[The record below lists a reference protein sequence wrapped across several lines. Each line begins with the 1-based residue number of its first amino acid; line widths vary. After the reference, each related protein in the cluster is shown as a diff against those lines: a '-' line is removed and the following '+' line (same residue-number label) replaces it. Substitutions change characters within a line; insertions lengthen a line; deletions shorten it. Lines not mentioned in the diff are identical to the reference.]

1 MTSQVPLAL
10 NVRDILT
17 CFPSKREKGIKDTS
31 VAKHLPWKEEHS
43 APSKDSG
50 QPRGLRSPWPRH
62 FNHPSPISIHPWQA
76 QPGPQLSQGDA
87 PTHHLTYTHPC
98 SHSSISEE
106 NAVSSPSPQQ
116 ANAYSWPSSWRLLP
130 QPSTLASLS
139 SVSLG
144 INSSS

>member
-17 CFPSKREKGIKDTS
+17 CFPSKREKDIKDTS

-50 QPRGLRSPWPRH
+50 QPRGLRSPWPRD

-87 PTHHLTYTHPC
+87 PNTPSNLHP
-98 SHSSISEE
+98 
-106 NAVSSPSPQQ
+106 P
-116 ANAYSWPSSWRLLP
+116 LLP
-130 QPSTLASLS
+130 FLDLRRKRGLFSLPPTSKCLLLAFIMAPAS
-139 SVSLG
+139 SA
-144 INSSS
+144 INSCFFIVCLPRH